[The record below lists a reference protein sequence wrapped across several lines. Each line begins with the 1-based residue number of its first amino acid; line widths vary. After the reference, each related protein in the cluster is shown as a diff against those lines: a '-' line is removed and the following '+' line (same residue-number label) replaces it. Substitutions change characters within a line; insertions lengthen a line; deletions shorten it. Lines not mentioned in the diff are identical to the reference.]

1 MVQFEVD
8 GLKLGGSFRM
18 ITILLVEDEDSLRSY
33 LKNELQFENYTII
46 TAADGEEAVQQ
57 FTAHQ
62 NEIDLILLDWML
74 PKIDGLGVMR
84 RVLKLKQVPI
94 MMMTARD
101 YIGDK
106 VAGLDN
112 GAEDYITKPFE
123 IEELLARIRVIIRRE
138 ANTEK
143 ATPEQ
148 YQVGKLVLDIKA
160 KALYFGAEII
170 KLTPREYDL
179 LVVLL
184 KNENQVMTRDE
195 LLDLVW
201 GINFEGDP
209 NIVDVYIR
217 YLRQKIKYDDSL
229 IQTVRGIGYI
239 LKSDENKNEE

>member
-1 MVQFEVD
+1 MNEQKSGKVTQKMV
-8 GLKLGGSFRM
+8 
-18 ITILLVEDEDSLRSY
+18 TILLVEDEASLSGY
-33 LKNELQFENYTII
+33 LKNELQFENYEVLI
-46 TAADGEEAVQQ
+46 ANDGEEALQQ
-57 FTAHQ
+57 FQANQ
-62 NEIDLILLDWML
+62 DQINLILLDWML

-84 RVLKLKQVPI
+84 RVLKIKQVPI
-94 MMMTARD
+94 IMMTARD

-123 IEELLARIRVIIRRE
+123 IEELLARIRVILRRE
-138 ANTEK
+138 
-143 ATPEQ
+143 EQ
-148 YQVGKLVLDIKA
+148 NHKTAPDHFQIGKFVLDVKA

-201 GINFEGDP
+201 GVNFEGDP

-217 YLRQKIKYDDSL
+217 YLRQKIKHDESL

-239 LKSDENKNEE
+239 LKVDENKNEA